1 MRVGASMD
9 NRPWWRSHLRRQEVV
24 VAYLFVLPWIIGFLV
39 FTAGP
44 ILASFALSFT
54 HYKIITPAT
63 VVGLDNYTAMIRDR
77 NFWQSLRVTTIY
89 TFGSVPLNVA
99 VGYLLALMLNQK
111 IKGLSF
117 WRTTFF
123 MPSIVPI
130 LAVSYLFAW
139 IFNPNIGLVNGL
151 LRQVGIYGPQW
162 FSSREWVIPTFI
174 IMSLWGV
181 GGGMVLYL
189 AALQGVPTA
198 LYDAAKADGANA
210 WRRFYHVTLPMTSPV
225 IFFNFLMGLIGSFQV
240 FASAFFVTSGGP
252 ANASLF
258 YVLYLFRNGWE
269 YFRMGYASALA
280 WVLFL
285 IIMGAT
291 LVTFKLSGRLV
302 YYETSEN

>member
-1 MRVGASMD
+1 MRVGASRD
-9 NRPWWRSHLRRQEVV
+9 GRPWWRSHLRRQEVL
-24 VAYLFVLPWIIGFLV
+24 VAYLFILPWIIGFLV

-44 ILASFALSFT
+44 ILVSFALSFT
-54 HYKIITPAT
+54 KYKIITPAT

-89 TFGSVPLNVA
+89 TFGSVPLNVV

-151 LRQVGIYGPQW
+151 LRQVGFQGPEW

-189 AALQGVPTA
+189 AALQGVPTV

-240 FASAFFVTSGGP
+240 FASAFFITSGGP

-285 IIMGAT
+285 IIMAAT
-291 LVTFKLSGRLV
+291 LVTFKLSGRFV
-302 YYETSEN
+302 YYETSET

>member
-1 MRVGASMD
+1 MRGGALQD
-9 NRPWWRSHLRRQEVV
+9 GRPWWRTRLRRQEVL
-24 VAYLFVLPWIIGFLV
+24 VAYLFVLPWIIGFIV

-44 ILASFALSFT
+44 ILVSFGLSFT

-63 VVGLDNYTAMIRDR
+63 FAGLDNYTAMIRDR

-89 TFGSVPLNVA
+89 TLGSVPLNVV
-99 VGYLLALMLNQK
+99 VGYSLALMLNQK

-151 LRQVGIYGPQW
+151 LRQVGIQGPEW

-189 AALQGVPTA
+189 AALQGVPTV

-210 WRRFYHVTLPMTSPV
+210 WHRFYHVTLPLTSPV

-240 FASAFFVTSGGP
+240 FASAFFITSGGP

-285 IIMGAT
+285 IIMAAT
-291 LVTFKLSGRLV
+291 LATFKLSGRLI
-302 YYETSEN
+302 YYETLES

>member
-1 MRVGASMD
+1 MRVGASLD
-9 NRPWWRSHLRRQEVV
+9 NRPWWRSHLRRQEVL
-24 VAYLFVLPWIIGFLV
+24 VAYLFILPWIIGFLV

-44 ILASFALSFT
+44 ILVSFALSFT
-54 HYKIITPAT
+54 QYKIITPAT
-63 VVGLDNYTAMIRDR
+63 AVGLDNYAAMIRDR

-89 TFGSVPLNVA
+89 TLGSVPLNVV

-123 MPSIVPI
+123 MPSVVPI

-139 IFNPNIGLVNGL
+139 MLNPNIGLVNGL
-151 LRQVGIYGPQW
+151 LRQVGIQGPEW
-162 FSSREWVIPTFI
+162 FSSREWVIPSFI

-210 WRRFYHVTLPMTSPV
+210 WHRFYHVTLPMTSPV

-240 FASAFFVTSGGP
+240 FASAFFVTAGGP

-285 IIMGAT
+285 IIMAAT
-291 LVTFKLSGRLV
+291 LVSFKLSGRFV
-302 YYETSEN
+302 YYETSET

>member
-1 MRVGASMD
+1 MGVGASLAG
-9 NRPWWRSHLRRQEVV
+9 RPWWRSHLRRQEVL

>member
-1 MRVGASMD
+1 MRVGASLD
-9 NRPWWRSHLRRQEVV
+9 NRPWWRSHLRRQEVL
-24 VAYLFVLPWIIGFLV
+24 VAYLFILPWIIGFLV

-44 ILASFALSFT
+44 ILVSFALSFT

-99 VGYLLALMLNQK
+99 LGYLLALMLNQK

-151 LRQVGIYGPQW
+151 LRQVGIHGPQW

>member
-1 MRVGASMD
+1 MRVGASRD
-9 NRPWWRSHLRRQEVV
+9 GRPWWRSHLRRQEVL
-24 VAYLFVLPWIIGFLV
+24 VAYLFILPWIIGFLV
-39 FTAGP
+39 FIAGP
-44 ILASFALSFT
+44 ILVSFALSFT
-54 HYKIITPAT
+54 KYNIITPAT

-77 NFWQSLRVTTIY
+77 NFWQALRVTTIY
-89 TFGSVPLNVA
+89 TFGSVPLNVT

-151 LRQVGIYGPQW
+151 LRQVGIQGPEW

-189 AALQGVPTA
+189 AALQGVPTV

-225 IFFNFLMGLIGSFQV
+225 ILFNFLMGLIGSFQV
-240 FASAFFVTSGGP
+240 FASAFFITSGGP

-285 IIMGAT
+285 IIMAAT
-291 LVTFKLSGRLV
+291 LVTFKLSGRFV
-302 YYETSEN
+302 YYETSET